1 MSCKIKYNKDT
12 PVAVEKANGAESQL
26 FKDTFSHPIIE
37 DFEDALDF
45 YKNIYSD
52 KLYQKEEN
60 YTIANRVNG
69 EIMTSYKDALAT
81 EASEIEV
88 GYLDNSGEFYSL
100 RKIKP
105 SFDTSTQKGFINTY
119 IKQGFLSDIKNVVSG
134 KSYFQSAGQTQIGS
148 SIKEDIVR
156 QDALVNLGW
165 KKFQYS
171 GNGFTFEEIK
181 DPDSYNKTQSIV
193 EKEIHDLL
201 FRTKK
206 ERESSTGPKL
216 TEDELKL
223 RLLDLLD
230 RMGVSVISMSN
241 YIEKYSSQSGVD
253 PEARALADIA
263 NQIIAF
269 ADGNIETKDL
279 AEETAHFI
287 VESWDQ
293 DEISNLL
300 KSINKTPQWAEHAQK
315 YTEIYSKDYSGAEL
329 DNIVR
334 REILGKV
341 LADNLVSNFST
352 EDATST
358 YSFIINKVKEF
369 FNNFMDFMRG
379 NYTQTQ
385 KEQLADFTEQVND
398 LLYEKQISS
407 LLDTEN
413 FKTNS
418 NVMYSVGREKS
429 EIKGMRAEVIEGLKF
444 LQQTIRSYGKSA
456 RGVVDNQTLQQ
467 NIKKLQQIG
476 DQEDI
481 LLQKQAA
488 IELVAVADSQ
498 TNFLLSKIADKEDYT
513 FGAEENAAYQTLV
526 RNINPLLKSMESNIR
541 ENPKEYPRKDWE
553 KVEKAISDVRKKI
566 DTLSSDSTKVYK
578 GVINTIADRIIA
590 KHNLNE
596 GYKKD
601 LEAWLE
607 AAKQDTSIFHRYFG
621 QIVNSNDPLLGMSSE
636 VIEKILNGANRE
648 YVNEIKAFQTT
659 IKELGLDEKDL
670 KGFFNDGFL
679 LDEFDH
685 SKIEDFMN
693 TVRAESRKIATG
705 EKTSI
710 EDIKK
715 QALDNKLEKMSP
727 EEEAAY
733 QKEFEKRRSEFQQR
747 YFTDEYYKEK
757 QDRFDKLGISRQTI
771 NVIGNYS
778 AARSELIGKAKDGSI
793 IDYSKLSKT
802 DKEVLQYL
810 KRKRASDKSFFN
822 SDGTFKMGISY
833 TIEEP
838 STGRFIE
845 ERGLFYSV
853 DQTKDTTE
861 EAIIAM
867 DLHILD
873 KDYADRTK
881 VKNAEEGNETPEVP
895 AIFRDKVKEIEQS
908 QGREAATNFIES
920 NASIFFNQDF
930 WERMSSGESYTDRLA
945 NTVGELE
952 ESENK
957 TLLVKTIGELRNS
970 NNLRSSLLK
979 QYNDTNK
986 PFEIDATKMD
996 SAIKEKIKE
1005 LDAEIQL
1012 AYQFL
1017 SKNVTMPEIEG
1028 GEDVEIENPIFKNDV
1043 NAAYLAEVEDRGYTL
1058 KEEID
1063 FIKKNAN
1070 KDAEEKIG
1078 TFKYAIKRYFNGD
1091 PSALSGV
1098 ARSFIDSYE
1107 GVAIEEADVDTLTRD
1122 FARTQVASYY
1132 KRLIPNE
1139 YSDIFDKKSYQSAQ
1153 EYLKALEGA
1162 SYVEIAPNYSFLEQD
1177 DNKFI
1182 NPNFLT
1188 EYEGAIQVK
1197 KGDVSYN
1204 SPVFREDGSFK
1215 EYVPKKQS
1223 FESNKFKETFGSIKD
1238 ENSSKNQALYKGLQ
1252 VVKDLQRES
1261 LKDMNIKG
1269 RHSLYKLPQQSK
1281 KGVDRIVDVVKRAN
1295 KGGIGQGLEELFTF
1309 RVDDLE
1315 YGESIK
1321 GANISV
1327 IPTYYVRDL
1336 ENKAEL
1342 SDELFYTFATMRQQA
1357 ILHKHRKKNIGEVLA
1372 IKDALEKRESK
1383 GNRKVDAKNT
1393 IEMFN
1398 NQMDYA
1404 IFGKNETKEFK
1415 VNFFGTTI
1423 DITKTARMLLDFI
1436 KFRNLGF
1443 SAIVGATS
1451 YFSSEVN
1458 FQIEK
1463 MVGEITNTS
1472 SERLGRAAFG
1482 RAAFAAMSEVGKLKS
1497 DSELNTF
1504 GEFFGLFD
1512 LNARYENVNYGYFGR
1527 NLKNLGW
1534 AVHQMGN
1541 FPITPRVMYATLHD
1555 FRVVKGRI
1563 TTEYQFKIDRKIEDA
1578 DVTNSQLK
1586 TEWAEYESEVIY
1598 NYLDKKDGVKIKP
1611 ELKSKLDPEFANDEY
1626 LEIKMQAITDK
1637 VKRAASQLDTQITQS
1652 QRTAAQRHFA
1662 MNYLMTH
1669 KGWLSVKISDRTK
1682 NAHYNT
1688 ATGIY
1693 EEGSYKSF
1701 YKWFEASVTDMV
1713 SKKNIRAFN
1722 DGWNGKDLERDGNV
1736 PFEELLA
1743 TRRRNLRRVAI
1754 ESLFFTGL
1762 SGIAYALLN
1771 YADDDE
1777 DNYALQLTSYLSLRV
1792 LNEQASGQVGLG
1804 YQMYETLDSP
1814 FVGLATVADI
1824 LAMPL
1829 NMLDSEVVKSGR
1841 YKGETVR
1848 MRSLKKVIPGLKT
1861 FDDMQKLKD
1870 TRDTYYFY
1878 NKNNIKFFNPIGAA
1892 LVSGLED

>member
-1 MSCKIKYNKDT
+1 
-12 PVAVEKANGAESQL
+12 
-26 FKDTFSHPIIE
+26 
-37 DFEDALDF
+37 
-45 YKNIYSD
+45 
-52 KLYQKEEN
+52 
-60 YTIANRVNG
+60 
-69 EIMTSYKDALAT
+69 
-81 EASEIEV
+81 
-88 GYLDNSGEFYSL
+88 
-100 RKIKP
+100 
-105 SFDTSTQKGFINTY
+105 
-119 IKQGFLSDIKNVVSG
+119 
-134 KSYFQSAGQTQIGS
+134 
-148 SIKEDIVR
+148 
-156 QDALVNLGW
+156 
-165 KKFQYS
+165 
-171 GNGFTFEEIK
+171 
-181 DPDSYNKTQSIV
+181 
-193 EKEIHDLL
+193 
-201 FRTKK
+201 
-206 ERESSTGPKL
+206 
-216 TEDELKL
+216 
-223 RLLDLLD
+223 
-230 RMGVSVISMSN
+230 MGVSVISMSN

-293 DEISNLL
+293 NEISNLL

-352 EDATST
+352 EGATST

-456 RGVVDNQTLQQ
+456 RGVVDNQTLNQ

-578 GVINTIADRIIA
+578 GVINTIADRIMS
-590 KHNLNE
+590 KHNLDE
-596 GYKKD
+596 GYRKD
-601 LEAWLE
+601 LEAWLD
-607 AAKQDTSIFHRYFG
+607 AAKQDTSVFHRYFG
-621 QIVNSNDPLLGMSSE
+621 QIVNSNDPLLGMTSE
-636 VIEKILNGANRE
+636 VIEKTLNGANRE
-648 YVNEIKAFQTT
+648 YVNEIKVFQT
-659 IKELGLDEKDL
+659 KLRELGLEEKDL

-715 QALDNKLEKMSP
+715 QALENKLERMSP

-802 DKEVLQYL
+802 DKDVLQYL

-822 SDGTFKMGISY
+822 SDGTFKKGISY

-853 DQTKDTTE
+853 DQTKDVTE
-861 EAIIAM
+861 EATIAM

-873 KDYADRTK
+873 KDYSDRTK
-881 VKNAEEGNETPEVP
+881 EDGNNIPEVP
-895 AIFRDKVKEIEQS
+895 AMFRDKVKEIEES

-920 NASIFFNQDF
+920 NASMFFNQDF
-930 WERMSSGESYTDRLA
+930 WESMSSGESYTDRLT

-952 ESENK
+952 EGENK
-957 TLLVKTIGELRNS
+957 TLLVKTIGELRNL

-1005 LDAEIQL
+1005 LDSEIQL

-1028 GEDVEIENPIFKNDV
+1028 EGDVEIENPIFKNDV

-1204 SPVFREDGSFK
+1204 SPVFNENGSFK
-1215 EYVPKKQS
+1215 EYVQKKQS
-1223 FESNKFKETFGSIKD
+1223 FESSKFKDTFGSVSN
-1238 ENSSKNQALYKGLQ
+1238 ETASQNTALFEGLKL
-1252 VVKDLQRES
+1252 VKDLQRET
-1261 LKDMNIKG
+1261 LKDLNLEGK
-1269 RHSLYKLPQQSK
+1269 HSLYKLPQISK
-1281 KGVDRIVDVVKRAN
+1281 KGVDRVVDLLKRAN
-1295 KGGIGQGLEELFTF
+1295 KGGIGQGVDELFKY
-1309 RVDDLE
+1309 RVDDIE

-1321 GANISV
+1321 GADISV
-1327 IPTYYVRDL
+1327 IPSYYIRDL
-1336 ENKAEL
+1336 DNKAEL
-1342 SDELFYTFATMRQQA
+1342 SEELFYTFATMRQQA

-1383 GNRKVDAKNT
+1383 GNREVDAKNT

-1398 NQMDYA
+1398 NYMEYA

-1415 VNFFGTTI
+1415 INIFGKSI
-1423 DITKTARMLLDFI
+1423 DLTKTARMLLDFI

-1443 SAIVGATS
+1443 SAVVGLTS

-1463 MVGEITNTS
+1463 MIGEITNTS
-1472 SERLGRAAFG
+1472 SERLGRKAFA
-1482 RAAFAAMSEVGKLKS
+1482 RAASGAMSEVGKLKS
-1497 DSELNTF
+1497 DSELNTL
-1504 GEFFGLFD
+1504 GEYFGLFD
-1512 LNARYENVNYGYFGR
+1512 LNSRYENVNYGYFAR
-1527 NLKNLGW
+1527 NLKNMGW
-1534 AVHQMGN
+1534 AVHQMAN
-1541 FPITPRVMYATLHD
+1541 FPITPRAMYATLHD
-1555 FRVVKGRI
+1555 FRVVDGRI
-1563 TTEYQFKIDRKIEDA
+1563 MTEMQFKKSRKDA
-1578 DVTNSQLK
+1578 DADATNSQLK

-1598 NYLDKKDGVKIKP
+1598 NYLDVKDGVKIKP
-1611 ELKSKLDPEFANDEY
+1611 ELKSKLGPEFANDQY
-1626 LEIKMQAITDK
+1626 LEEKLQAITEK

-1669 KGWLSVKISDRTK
+1669 RGWLSVALSNRTK

-1701 YKWFEASVTDMV
+1701 YKWFESSVKDMV

-1722 DGWNGKDLERDGNV
+1722 DGWNGKDLERDGDV

-1743 TRRRNLRRVAI
+1743 TRRRNLKRVAVD
-1754 ESLFFTGL
+1754 SVFFTGL
-1762 SGIAYALLN
+1762 SAIAYALLN

-1792 LNEQASGQVGLG
+1792 LNEQVSGQTGLA
-1804 YQMYETLDSP
+1804 YQMYETLESP

-1824 LAMPL
+1824 LAVPL

-1861 FDDMQKLKD
+1861 FDDMAKLQE

-1878 NKNNIKFFNPIGAA
+1878 NKNNLRFNPIGAA